1 MPKKSKFFR
10 VAVEGATTDGRTID
24 RTWIEQM
31 AKNFDPSKYGA
42 RVWLEH
48 YRGTVPDSPFR
59 AYGDV
64 MAVKAEDVQIDGK
77 TRLALF
83 AQIEPTPDL
92 VAMTKSKQKIYTS
105 IEVHPN
111 FAESGEAYLTGLA
124 VTDSPAS
131 LGTEVLAFAAKN
143 PDANPFKTKK
153 SNPEA
158 LFSEA
163 VEADLVFED
172 VTAPE
177 AGAFSATLKRIQD
190 TIAKF
195 SGRTSQ
201 SETVTGELVEA
212 MSSLSEHVGTLTQ
225 KLSADGKALAELQAQ
240 FKALQEKYAAID
252 TTDPARHSQ
261 RPPATGGDPKQVQTD
276 C

>member
-1 MPKKSKFFR
+1 MAQKSKFFR
-10 VAVEGATTDGRTID
+10 VAVEGSTTDGRTID

-31 AKNFDPSKYGA
+31 AKNFDPTKYGA

-48 YRGTVPDSPFR
+48 YRGIYPDSSFR

-64 MAVKAEDVQIDGK
+64 TAVKAEEIQLDGK
-77 TRLALF
+77 SRLALF

-92 VAMTKSKQKIYTS
+92 VAMTKAKQKIYTS
-105 IEVHPN
+105 IEVTPK
-111 FAESGEAYLTGLA
+111 FADTGEAYLTGLA

-131 LGTEVLAFAAKN
+131 LGTEVLAFAAQN
-143 PDANPFKTKK
+143 PDANPFKAKK
-153 SNPEA
+153 SSAEA

-163 VEADLVFED
+163 VEVDLVFED
-172 VTAPE
+172 ATTPE
-177 AGAFSATLKRIQD
+177 AGAFSTALKRIQD

-212 MSSLSEHVGTLTQ
+212 MSSLSDHVGTLTQ
-225 KLSADGKALAELQAQ
+225 KLGTDAKTLTELQAQ
-240 FKALQEKYAAID
+240 FKQLQDKYAAID

-261 RPPATGGDPKQVQTD
+261 RPPATGGDPKQVLTD

>member
-1 MPKKSKFFR
+1 MAQKSKFFR

-64 MAVKAEDVQIDGK
+64 TAVKAEDVQIDGK

-92 VAMTKSKQKIYTS
+92 VSMTKAKQKIYTS

-111 FAESGEAYLTGLA
+111 FADSGEAYLTGLA

-177 AGAFSATLKRIQD
+177 AGAFSTTLKRIQD
-190 TIAKF
+190 AIAKF
-195 SGRTSQ
+195 SGRSSQ
-201 SETVTGELVEA
+201 SESVTGELVEA

-261 RPPATGGDPKQVQTD
+261 RPPATGGDPKKVLTD